1 MLAAGGDA
9 RYPPAPLQA
18 AWRGRQ
24 GRRSA
29 GGWGGMAWVE
39 TAHLPLPSPF
49 TVGDLADDQLQRH
62 APSAGTEGVYL
73 QQDSHD

>member
-1 MLAAGGDA
+1 
-9 RYPPAPLQA
+9 
-18 AWRGRQ
+18 
-24 GRRSA
+24 
-29 GGWGGMAWVE
+29 MAWVE